1 MVDFLY
7 IFFVFQIKNLQIFFD
22 VFDFFMPFQLAVM
35 SVMSKNSQTSGGKLT
50 LVEAFD
56 QRWSEFFVSLKN
68 VIFHIREFLILAFL
82 AFISDLKMSQ
92 KVNFI
97 ITKFVMYFLAQ
108 LANDLQ
114 PFRFFPVFQCHNPF
128 P

>member
-1 MVDFLY
+1 M
-7 IFFVFQIKNLQIFFD
+7 
-22 VFDFFMPFQLAVM
+22 
-35 SVMSKNSQTSGGKLT
+35 MSKNSQTSGGKLT